1 MIPAKYTAI
10 VFAFFMSMMM
20 AFMMSAML
28 TFVNLGAMPLAT
40 FIGKWMH
47 AFSIARFLRS
57 SRR

>member
-20 AFMMSAML
+20 AFMMSVIF
-28 TFVNLGAMPLAT
+28 TFVNLGAMPLAA

-47 AFSIARFLRS
+47 AFSMPDFSRS
-57 SRR
+57 SLR